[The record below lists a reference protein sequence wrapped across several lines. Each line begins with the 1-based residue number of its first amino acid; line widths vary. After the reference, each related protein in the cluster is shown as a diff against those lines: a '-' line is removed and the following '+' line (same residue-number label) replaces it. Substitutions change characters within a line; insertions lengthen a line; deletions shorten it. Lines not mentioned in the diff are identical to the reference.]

1 VVAARRR
8 RRFLSPITL
17 RILAVNL
24 IAIGILAA
32 GLLWLGQYKRG
43 LIQSELE
50 VLRAQGRLIAMAL
63 GEGAVLADP
72 DRDPVLVPEVA
83 NRLVRRLSEPA
94 SARVRLYAADGRMM
108 ADSRRMI
115 GPGGLVE
122 MEELPPLAPANPLHR
137 VINYVYDG
145 ILHLLTPI
153 TAKELY
159 SESFGQPTD
168 DFPELRVA
176 LGGDVGRTARATE
189 DGGIM
194 LTVAEPVQHY
204 KRVVGALLLSAR
216 GDAIETAV
224 RSVRLNILA
233 LFGVALAVTVLLSI
247 YLSGAIARPI
257 LRLAV
262 AAERVRRGQGR
273 KVMIPDMT
281 ARGDEIGELSA
292 ALRAMT
298 EALWLRMD
306 AIERFAADVA
316 HEIKNPL
323 TSLRSAVETAARI
336 KEPSQQQHL
345 MAIIVDD
352 VRRLDRLISDIS
364 DASRLDA
371 ELSRAESETVDLARM
386 LETLVDIYS
395 TTGDGR
401 DGKPSLGL
409 ENSDGNLR
417 VAGMEDRLVQVFR
430 NLLGN
435 AISFSPPGGRIT
447 LRGRRS
453 EGIVSVAIEDQGP
466 GIPPGKE
473 EAIFERFYSERPAGE
488 KFGTHSGLGLSIS
501 RQIVEAH
508 GGTLSAENRR
518 GPDGD
523 IVGARFIVRLPAMP
537 SAR

>member
-1 VVAARRR
+1 MVAARRR

-159 SESFGQPTD
+159 SESYGQPTD

-176 LGGDVGRTARATE
+176 LGGDVGRTTRATE

-233 LFGVALAVTVLLSI
+233 LFGVALAVTVMLSI

-336 KEPSQQQHL
+336 KDPMQQQHL

-401 DGKPSLGL
+401 DGKPSLRL

-435 AISFSPPGGRIT
+435 AISFSPPDGRIT

-523 IVGARFIVRLPAMP
+523 IVGARFIVRLPALL
-537 SAR
+537 SSR

>member
-1 VVAARRR
+1 MRGGSEAPVGTAGSRTVPPRRR
-8 RRFLSPITL
+8 RRLLSPITL

-43 LIQSELE
+43 LVQSELE

-63 GEGAVLADP
+63 GEGAVQADP
-72 DRDPVLVPEVA
+72 DREPVLVPEVA
-83 NRLVRRLSEPA
+83 SRLVRRLAEPA
-94 SARVRLYAADGRMM
+94 SARVRLYAGDGTLM
-108 ADSRRMI
+108 ADSRRLI

-122 MEELPPLAPANPLHR
+122 MEELPPIAPVHPLHR
-137 VINYVYDG
+137 LVNDAYDG
-145 ILHLLTPI
+145 ILHLLTPL
-153 TAKELY
+153 TSQEVY
-159 SESFGQPTD
+159 TESYGRPTE

-176 LGGDVGRTARATE
+176 LEGDVGRTARATT
-189 DGGIM
+189 DGGLM
-194 LTVAEPVQHY
+194 LSVAEPVQHY

-216 GDAIETAV
+216 GDAIENSV

-233 LFGVALAVTVLLSI
+233 LFCIALAVTVLLSV

-257 LRLAV
+257 LRLAI

-273 KVMIPDMT
+273 KVQIPDMT
-281 ARGDEIGELSA
+281 ARRDEIGELSA

-298 EALWLRMD
+298 EALWQRMD

-336 KEPSQQQHL
+336 KNPEQQRHL

-371 ELSRAESETVDLARM
+371 ELSRAESEPVDLARM

-395 TTGDGR
+395 TTGDGA
-401 DGKPSLGL
+401 DGRPSLRL
-409 ENSDGNLR
+409 EGGDGDLR

-435 AISFSPPGGRIT
+435 AISFSPPEGHIT
-447 LRGRRS
+447 LHGRRN
-453 EGIVSVAIEDQGP
+453 GGVVTVTVEDEGP

-488 KFGTHSGLGLSIS
+488 KFGTHSGL
-501 RQIVEAH
+501 
-508 GGTLSAENRR
+508 
-518 GPDGD
+518 
-523 IVGARFIVRLPAMP
+523 
-537 SAR
+537 